1 MTYGRQFQR
10 SFDKKGSKSVLLCT
24 TLAFIKFIVHSL
36 AHQMTTTKSKDKI
49 VKLLDLLDKHINEEN
64 CRHGP
69 EELLKE
75 YENLTSI

>member
-1 MTYGRQFQR
+1 
-10 SFDKKGSKSVLLCT
+10 
-24 TLAFIKFIVHSL
+24 
-36 AHQMTTTKSKDKI
+36 MTTTKSKDKI
-49 VKLLDLLDKHINEEN
+49 AKLLDLLDKHINEEN

>member
-10 SFDKKGSKSVLLCT
+10 SFDKKGSKSVLLCA

-75 YENLTSI
+75 YEKLTSI

>member
-36 AHQMTTTKSKDKI
+36 APNDNYKKQGQDCQAIGLARQT
-49 VKLLDLLDKHINEEN
+49 
-64 CRHGP
+64 
-69 EELLKE
+69 
-75 YENLTSI
+75 YQ